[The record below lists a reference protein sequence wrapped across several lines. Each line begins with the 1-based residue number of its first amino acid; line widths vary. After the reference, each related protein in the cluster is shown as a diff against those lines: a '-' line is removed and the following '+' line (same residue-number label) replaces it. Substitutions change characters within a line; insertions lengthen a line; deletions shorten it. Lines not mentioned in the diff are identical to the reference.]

1 MKDGANSVQCYS
13 DPGPASFRNLRSQCL
28 EQRFNVLPVYPRM
41 RRSREDG
48 LKGSTMPS
56 SHGHMISKY
65 DITLKFESSVCCE
78 AG

>member
-13 DPGPASFRNLRSQCL
+13 DSRTASFRNLSSQCQ
-28 EQRFNVLPVYPRM
+28 EQRFNVLPVYPGM

-56 SHGHMISKY
+56 PHGHMISHH
-65 DITLKFESSVCCE
+65 DITLKLELSGGWE